1 MVATTT
7 AQVQHLIQ
15 VLRKK
20 FKVKVMIRPVYLE
33 LLVDPAEH
41 ISEADQKEGLKRKS

>member
-1 MVATTT
+1 MAATTT

-20 FKVKVMIRPVYLE
+20 FKVKVIKREVYLE
-33 LLVDPAEH
+33 LLVDPVEH
-41 ISEADQKEGLKRKS
+41 TSEADQKEGLKRKS